1 MRVSAGTRAGRSH
14 RARDGPCQDSTATWA
29 SPHGGRAAAAVAD
42 GLGSRPLSHLGS
54 QAACDAA
61 VASLAAE
68 PAWDEAAV
76 RRAFAAAHAA
86 VQAAA
91 AECGLDADDLA
102 TTLQVATLDGGAAW
116 AGMVGDGAVV
126 AQGAAGDVRVLLAAA
141 EGGYANEVSPL
152 TQPGWQDHLR
162 TAFLPEARAV
172 LLFTD
177 GLTRLLL
184 AKSRQGWQPFAPF
197 FQAFLPQVAAPAFEP
212 RLVPDFLG
220 GDAVDRSWD
229 DDKGL
234 VVLAR
239 EPVPGPPPAPP
250 AEPAPDPMPRPAAV
264 AGAGHA

>member
-14 RARDGPCQDSTATWA
+14 RVRDGPCQDSFAAWE
-29 SPHGGRAAAAVAD
+29 SPDGARAAAAVAD
-42 GLGSRPLSHLGS
+42 GLGSRPLSHFGS

-68 PAWDEAAV
+68 PAWDEAALG
-76 RRAFAAAHAA
+76 RAFAAAHAA

-91 AECGLDADDLA
+91 AERGLAVEELA
-102 TTLQVATLDGGAAW
+102 TTLQVATLGGERAL

-126 AQGAAGDVRVLLAAA
+126 AGLASGEARVLLAPA
-141 EGGYANEVSPL
+141 EGGYANEVFPL
-152 TQPGWQDHLR
+152 TSPGWQDQLR
-162 TAFLPEARAV
+162 TAVLFEARSV

-184 AKSRQGWQPFAPF
+184 AKSRQGWQPFSPF
-197 FQAFLPQVAAPAFEP
+197 FEAFLPRLAEPAFDD
-212 RLVPDFLG
+212 RLVATFLG

-234 VVLAR
+234 VVLAH
-239 EPVPGPPPAPP
+239 EPRPVVA
-250 AEPAPDPMPRPAAV
+250 AEPTEALVPE
-264 AGAGHA
+264 GGHA

>member
-29 SPHGGRAAAAVAD
+29 SPDGGRAAAAVAD
-42 GLGSRPLSHLGS
+42 GLGSRPLSHFGS

-68 PAWDEAAV
+68 AAWDEAALG
-76 RRAFAAAHAA
+76 RAFAAAHAA

-91 AECGLDADDLA
+91 AERGLAAEELA
-102 TTLQVATLDGGAAW
+102 TTLQVATLDGGQAW
-116 AGMVGDGAVV
+116 AGMVGDGAIV
-126 AQGAAGDVRVLLAAA
+126 AGPASGEARVLLAPA
-141 EGGYANEVSPL
+141 EGGYANEVFPL
-152 TQPGWQDHLR
+152 TEPGWQGHLR
-162 TAFLPEARAV
+162 TASLPEARSV

-184 AKSRQGWQPFAPF
+184 AKSRQGWQPFPPF
-197 FQAFLPQVAAPAFEP
+197 FEAFLPRLAEPGFDAGLVPAF
-212 RLVPDFLG
+212 LA

-234 VVLAR
+234 VVVAHEPGPSAR
-239 EPVPGPPPAPP
+239 EEPEAELMVPEG
-250 AEPAPDPMPRPAAV
+250 D
-264 AGAGHA
+264 HA